1 MPVTSLWRVK
11 GDVAAVVRYAGDA
24 QKTRYAQDQKTVSET
39 MEQQGSTGGEFSVYD
54 LHAVA
59 DYATRD
65 SATTWKDGSGMVRQ
79 LVSGINC
86 DPDTAVEEMR
96 WTKRRFQKTGGTA
109 AYHGYQSFAQ
119 GEGPPDLIHQI
130 GVETAQ
136 KLWGDRYQVLV
147 ATHVD
152 HPNHIHN
159 HFVVCTVSFV
169 DGKKYY
175 RSARDYAGFRRVSDE
190 LALQYGFRTIDQP
203 QDARPR
209 DYTPGRMSWR
219 KIVQADVDA
228 AIRQARTDSHF
239 LTILRSKGY
248 EIKQGKD
255 LSVRAPGAQRFLR
268 LERNFGADYARAA
281 IQHRIAE
288 QWQVKPQKGKPRRMV
303 YRGGPFRPWQR
314 GEQKLHGLQALYIRY
329 CFLLGILPARRKRP
343 STRVSP
349 ALKQDLTRMRQ
360 ISEQAR
366 LLCRHQIGT
375 LAELREYRAA
385 AVAQLAA
392 LVSQWKELKRWQR
405 LASVRGDPEAY
416 QANREQISVISRQCR
431 QLRKEIRLFDGIAD
445 QCQAVADKVESVQKE
460 TVQARQRPAIV
471 KEAINHRFK
480 EAGEQR

>member
-39 MEQQGSTGGEFSVYD
+39 MERQGGTEGEFSVYD

-65 SATTWKDGSGMVRQ
+65 SATTWKDGSGIVRQ

-130 GVETAQ
+130 GVETAR
-136 KLWGDRYQVLV
+136 KLWGDRFQVLV

-159 HFVVCTVSFV
+159 HFVLCTVSFV

-175 RSARDYAGFRRVSDE
+175 RSARDYAEFRRVSDE

-219 KIVQADVDA
+219 KIGQADVDA

-255 LSVRAPGAQRFLR
+255 MSVRAPGAQRFLR
-268 LERNFGADYARAA
+268 LERNFGANYTRAA
-281 IQHRIAE
+281 IRRRIAE
-288 QWQVKPQKGKPRRMV
+288 QWQVMPSKRKPRKMT
-303 YRGGPFRPWQR
+303 YRGGLFCPRQP
-314 GEQKLHGLQALYIRY
+314 GKKKLHGLQALYIRY
-329 CFLLGILPARRKRP
+329 CFLLGILPAKRKQP

-349 ALKQDLTRMRQ
+349 ALKQDLTRLRQ

-375 LAELREYRAA
+375 LAELRDYRAA
-385 AVAQLAA
+385 VEIQLAA
-392 LVSQWKELKRWQR
+392 LKDRRKELNRRQR
-405 LASVRGDPEAY
+405 LASVRSDPEAY
-416 QANREQISVISRQCR
+416 QINREQIDTISRQCR
-431 QLRKEIRLFDGIAD
+431 QLRKEIRLCDSIAD
-445 QCQAVADKVESVQKE
+445 QYQAVAEKVEGVGNEQ
-460 TVQARQRPAIV
+460 VRAALRRQ
-471 KEAINHRFK
+471 H
-480 EAGEQR
+480 EQREFLR

>member
-39 MEQQGSTGGEFSVYD
+39 MEQQGGTGGEFSVYD

-65 SATTWKDGSGMVRQ
+65 SATTWRDGSGIVRQ

-175 RSARDYAGFRRVSDE
+175 RSARDYAEFRRVSDE

-248 EIKQGKD
+248 EIKQGRD

-268 LERNFGADYARAA
+268 LERNFGGDYTRAA
-281 IQHRIAE
+281 IRRRIAE
-288 QWQVKPQKGKPRRMV
+288 QWQVKPPKGKPRRLH
-303 YRGGPFRPWQR
+303 YRGGPFRPGQWGKQR
-314 GEQKLHGLQALYIRY
+314 LHGLQALYIRY

-385 AVAQLAA
+385 AAAHLAA
-392 LVSQWKELKRWQR
+392 LVSQRKELNRRQR

-416 QANREQISVISRQCR
+416 QANREQIDTISRQCR
-431 QLRKEIRLFDGIAD
+431 QLRKEIRLCDGIAD
-445 QCQAVADKVESVQKE
+445 QCQAVADKVEGVGKE
-460 TVQARQRPAIV
+460 GGRANRCPVWHKDKDRILDL
-471 KEAINHRFK
+471 
-480 EAGEQR
+480 